1 MIMSM
6 APLMDILRAAAKAS
20 SWSQAEICRALG
32 LSRPHVSQFYA
43 GTKGLSVA
51 ASEKLAAFLGLEI
64 VARPLVLRGEA
75 PLRRVAKTKD
85 KTKPKTKKRGK

>member
-20 SWSQAEICRALG
+20 SLSQADICRALG

-51 ASEKLAAFLGLEI
+51 ASEKLAALLGLEI
-64 VARPLVLRGEA
+64 VARPL
-75 PLRRVAKTKD
+75 D
-85 KTKPKTKKRGK
+85 KTKAKPKKRGK